1 MSYECFADEVAIDF
15 PSVRR
20 VVDRMRDAFL
30 GEPVDADVLHAD
42 VSVSP
47 REAFDGR
54 VIPLTVPV
62 PTICGAC
69 GGRGETW
76 TTEPCAPCRGSGA
89 SLVRHA
95 VKVSVPRRI
104 ADGASVRFRL
114 RLPDGS
120 PVRVAVRVSVRS
132 TAA

>member
-1 MSYECFADEVAIDF
+1 MPDRCFVDEVAIDF

-20 VVDRMRDAFL
+20 VVHRIRDAFL
-30 GEPVDADVLHAD
+30 GEQADADVLHAD

-47 REAFDGR
+47 REAFDGL

-62 PTICGAC
+62 PTTCAMC

-76 TTEPCAPCRGSGA
+76 TEPCARCRGTGA

-95 VKVSVPRRI
+95 LRVSVPRRV
-104 ADGASVRFRL
+104 ADGASVRLRL
-114 RLPDGS
+114 RLPDGP